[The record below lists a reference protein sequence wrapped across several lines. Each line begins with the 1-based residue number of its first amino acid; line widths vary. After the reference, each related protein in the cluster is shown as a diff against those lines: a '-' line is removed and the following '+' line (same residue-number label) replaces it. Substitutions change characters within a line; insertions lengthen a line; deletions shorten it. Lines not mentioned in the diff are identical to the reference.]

1 MAYVLLVIGF
11 ILLVKGAEFTVSG
24 GGGLA
29 EHFRVSPVIIGLTVI
44 AFGTSAP
51 ELAVTVTGALGGQS
65 GIAVGNVVGSNIINL
80 LLVGGLAAAVK
91 PMTVQKTLIRRDFLF
106 SLLAAFYIVVLAAR
120 PFFGG
125 EDTFAINR
133 FSGFLLLAVFAL
145 FMILLLMEA
154 KKEREVSYA
163 DEGIKKRGLFLNT
176 VYTVGGL
183 AAIVFG
189 AELVVN
195 SAIDIAK
202 AFGLSETF
210 IGLTVVSFGTSL
222 PELVTSVVAAKRGSS
237 EIAMGNIIGSNIF
250 NILFVLG
257 IAATLAP
264 VTVASY
270 LFIDSVLLCAVTLM
284 AMGVCWRNRCI
295 AWRDGYLFL
304 GIYAFYFVYIL
315 FRG

>member
-1 MAYVLLVIGF
+1 MEYILLVIGF
-11 ILLVKGAEFTVSG
+11 LLLVKGAEFAVSG

-51 ELAVTVTGALGGQS
+51 ELAVTVTSALGGQS
-65 GIAVGNVVGSNIINL
+65 GIAVGNVIGSNIINL

-91 PMTVQKTLIRRDFLF
+91 PMAVHQALIRRDFLF
-106 SLLAAFYIVVLAAR
+106 SLLAAFFIVVLAAR

-125 EDTFAINR
+125 ADTFVINR
-133 FSGFLLLAVFAL
+133 FSGFLLLTVFAL

-154 KKEREVSYA
+154 KKEREASYA
-163 DEGIKKRGLFLNT
+163 DEGIKERSLLLNI
-176 VYTVGGL
+176 VYTAGGL

-189 AELVVN
+189 AELVVD
-195 SAIDIAK
+195 SATSIAL

-210 IGLTVVSFGTSL
+210 IGLTIVSFGTSL
-222 PELVTSVVAAKRGSS
+222 PELVTSVVAAKKGSN

-257 IAATLAP
+257 IAAALAP
-264 VTVASY
+264 VTVPSY

-295 AWRDGYLFL
+295 ACRDGYVFL
-304 GIYAFYFVYIL
+304 AIYAAYFVYIF

>member
-11 ILLVKGAEFTVSG
+11 ILLVKGAEFAVSG

-51 ELAVTVTGALGGQS
+51 ELAVTVTSAFGGQS
-65 GIAVGNVVGSNIINL
+65 GIAVGNVIGSNIINL
-80 LLVGGLAAAVK
+80 LLVGGLAAAVE
-91 PMTVQKTLIRRDFLF
+91 PMVIHKTLIRRDFLF
-106 SLLAAFYIVVLAAR
+106 SLLAAFFIVVLSAR
-120 PFFGG
+120 AFFGG
-125 EDTFAINR
+125 ADSFVINR
-133 FSGFLLLAVFAL
+133 FSGFLLLTVFAL

-154 KKEREVSYA
+154 KKERETGYA
-163 DEGIKKRGLFLNT
+163 DEGIKERSLFLNI
-176 VYTVGGL
+176 VYTAGGL
-183 AAIVFG
+183 AGIVFG
-189 AELVVN
+189 AELVVD
-195 SAIDIAK
+195 SATGIAV

-210 IGLTVVSFGTSL
+210 IGLTIVSFGTSL
-222 PELVTSVVAAKRGSS
+222 PELVTSVVAAKRGNN

-257 IAATLAP
+257 IAATLVP
-264 VTVASY
+264 VTVPSY
-270 LFIDSVLLCAVTLM
+270 LFIDSVLLCVVTLM

-295 AWRDGYLFL
+295 ASRDGYLFL
-304 GIYAFYFVYIL
+304 GIYAFYFVYIF

>member
-11 ILLVKGAEFTVSG
+11 ILLAKGAEFAVSG

-29 EHFRVSPVIIGLTVI
+29 EHFRISPVIIGLTVI

-51 ELAVTVTGALGGQS
+51 ELAVTVTGAFVGQS
-65 GIAVGNVVGSNIINL
+65 GIAVGNVIGSNIINL

-91 PMTVQKTLIRRDFLF
+91 PMVVHKTLIRRDFLF
-106 SLLAAFYIVVLAAR
+106 SLLAAFFIVVLAAR

-125 EDTFAINR
+125 KDTFVINR
-133 FSGFLLLAVFAL
+133 FSGFLLLAVFTL

-154 KKEREVSYA
+154 KKERETSYA
-163 DEGIKKRGLFLNT
+163 QEGIEERSLFLNI

-183 AAIVFG
+183 AGIVFG
-189 AELVVN
+189 AELVVD
-195 SAIDIAK
+195 SATGIAR
-202 AFGLSETF
+202 AFDLSETF

-222 PELVTSVVAAKRGSS
+222 PELVTSVVAAKRGNS

-257 IAATLAP
+257 IAATLVP
-264 VTVASY
+264 VTVPSY
-270 LFIDSVLLCAVTLM
+270 LLIDSVILCAVTLM
-284 AMGVCWRNRCI
+284 AMGICWRNRCI
-295 AWRDGYLFL
+295 ASPGGYLFL
-304 GIYAFYFVYIL
+304 AIYAIYFVYIF